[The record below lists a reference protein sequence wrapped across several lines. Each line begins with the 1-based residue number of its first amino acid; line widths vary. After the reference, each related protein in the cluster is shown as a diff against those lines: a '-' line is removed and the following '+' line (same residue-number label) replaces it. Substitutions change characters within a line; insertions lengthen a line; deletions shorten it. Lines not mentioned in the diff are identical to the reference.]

1 MYTKGEN
8 MSQHWYCA
16 TTGAPRYTTTGK
28 NGKERN
34 TTLRDAKANPG
45 TLVPS
50 VSTIN
55 SQLSKAGL
63 NTWFQTE
70 AIKAAAENPRGLQE
84 EEKDYISRILELSKR
99 KSQDAMARGTLIH
112 DFIESFY
119 NQDYLPDMP
128 AYVRVVD
135 DAITAHFGTQLWIPE
150 QSLVNQEGYGGK
162 CDLYCKPRH
171 DFTGVVIDF
180 KTTEKSPGDLT
191 PYLEHTLQLAA
202 YREVLAPT
210 ARCAN
215 VYINGTTNEVA
226 IYEHSEQDLRD
237 GYQMFLNLVNIYKLK
252 NKLN

>member
-1 MYTKGEN
+1 

-16 TTGAPRYTTTGK
+16 LTGAPRYKTVGK

-55 SQLSKAGL
+55 GQLSKDGL
-63 NTWFQTE
+63 NTWLQSE
-70 AIKAAAENPRGLQE
+70 AIKAASENPRGFQE
-84 EEKDYISRILELSKR
+84 EEKDYVARVLEIAR
-99 KSQDAMARGTLIH
+99 QKSQEAMTRGTLIH
-112 DFIESFY
+112 DFLESFY
-119 NQDYLPDMP
+119 AQEYLPEMP

-180 KTTEKSPGDLT
+180 KTTEKSPGELT

-202 YREVLAPT
+202 YREVLAPS

-215 VYINGTTNEVA
+215 VYINGTTNEVS
-226 IYEHSEQDLRD
+226 IYEHNEQALRD
-237 GYQMFLNLVNIYKLK
+237 SYQMFLNLLSIFKLK

>member
-1 MYTKGEN
+1 
-8 MSQHWYCA
+8 MSEHWYCA
-16 TTGAPRYTTTGK
+16 KTGAPRYTSIGK

-34 TTLRDAKANPG
+34 TTLRDAKAAPG

-63 NTWFQTE
+63 DTWKQTQVLY
-70 AIKAAAENPRGLQE
+70 AAAEYPRYDGE
-84 EEKDYISRILELSKR
+84 EEKDWIYRLLELAKR
-99 KSQDAMARGTLIH
+99 KSREAADRGTLIH
-112 DFIESFY
+112 DFIEAFY
-119 NQDYLPDMP
+119 NQEYMPDMP
-128 AYVRVVD
+128 AYVRKVD
-135 DAITAHFGTQLWIPE
+135 EAVTAHFGAQLWIPE
-150 QSLVNQEGYGGK
+150 QSLVNAQEGYGGK
-162 CDLYCKPRH
+162 CDLYCKARH
-171 DFTGVVIDF
+171 DFSGVVIDF

-215 VYINGTTNEVA
+215 VYINGTTNEVS

>member
-1 MYTKGEN
+1 MAE
-8 MSQHWYCA
+8 SQHWYDA
-16 TTGAPRYTTTGK
+16 ITGAPRYTTTGK

-128 AYVRVVD
+128 AYVRIVD

-191 PYLEHTLQLAA
+191 PYLEHTLQLSA
-202 YREVLAPT
+202 YRQVLAPT

-215 VYINGTTNEVA
+215 VYINGETNEVA
-226 IYEHSEQDLRD
+226 IYEHSEQDLKD
-237 GYQMFLNLVNIYKLK
+237 GYQMFLNLLGIYKLK
-252 NKLN
+252 NKLL

>member
-1 MYTKGEN
+1 

-16 TTGAPRYTTTGK
+16 ITGAPRYTTTGK
-28 NGKERN
+28 NGKERSV
-34 TTLRDAKANPG
+34 TLRDAKAAPG

-55 SQLSKAGL
+55 SQLSKDGL
-63 NTWFQTE
+63 NSWLQSE
-70 AIKAAAENPRGLQE
+70 AIKAASENPRGFQE
-84 EEKDYISRILELSKR
+84 EEKDYVARVLEIAKQ
-99 KSQDAMARGTLIH
+99 KSQEAMTRGTLIH
-112 DFIESFY
+112 DFLESFY
-119 NQDYLPDMP
+119 AQEYLPEMP

-191 PYLEHTLQLAA
+191 PYTEHITQLAA
-202 YREVLAPT
+202 YREVLAPS

-215 VYINGTTNEVA
+215 VYINGETNEVA
-226 IYEHSEQDLRD
+226 IYEHSEQDLKD
-237 GYQMFLNLVNIYKLK
+237 GYQMFLNLLGIYKLK

>member
-1 MYTKGEN
+1 
-8 MSQHWYCA
+8 MSEHWYCA
-16 TTGAPRYTTTGK
+16 KTGAPRYTSIGK

-34 TTLRDAKANPG
+34 TTLRDAKAAPG

-63 NTWFQTE
+63 DTWKQTQVLY
-70 AIKAAAENPRGLQE
+70 AAAEYPRYDGE
-84 EEKDYISRILELSKR
+84 EEKDWIYRLLELAKR
-99 KSQDAMARGTLIH
+99 KSREAADRGTLIH
-112 DFIESFY
+112 DFIEAFY
-119 NQDYLPDMP
+119 NQEYMPDMP
-128 AYVRVVD
+128 AYVRKVD
-135 DAITAHFGTQLWIPE
+135 EAVTAHFGAQLWIPE
-150 QSLVNQEGYGGK
+150 QSLVNAQEGYGGK

-171 DFTGVVIDF
+171 DFSGVVIDF

-202 YREVLAPT
+202 YREVLAPS

-252 NKLN
+252 NKLL

>member
-1 MYTKGEN
+1 

-16 TTGAPRYTTTGK
+16 ITGAPRYTMIGK
-28 NGKERN
+28 NGKERSV
-34 TTLRDAKANPG
+34 TLRDAKAAPG

-55 SQLSKAGL
+55 GQLSKDGL
-63 NTWFQTE
+63 NTWLQGE
-70 AIKAAAENPRGLQE
+70 AIKACMENPRQDGE
-84 EEKDYISRILELSKR
+84 DEKQYIARCMELAKK

-119 NQDYLPDMP
+119 NQEYLPDMP
-128 AYVRVVD
+128 AYVRKVD
-135 DAITAHFGTQLWIPE
+135 DAITAHFGAQLWIPE

-171 DFTGVVIDF
+171 DFAGVVIDF
-180 KTTEKSPGDLT
+180 KTTEKSPGELT

-202 YREVLAPT
+202 YREVLAPN

-215 VYINGTTNEVA
+215 VYINGETNEVA
-226 IYEHSEQDLRD
+226 IYEHTEQNLRD
-237 GYQMFLNLVNIYKLK
+237 GYEMFLALLKIYKLK
-252 NKLN
+252 TGLN

>member
-1 MYTKGEN
+1 
-8 MSQHWYCA
+8 MSQHWYDA
-16 TTGAPRYTTTGK
+16 VTGAPRYTTIGK

-55 SQLSKAGL
+55 GQLSKDGL
-63 NTWFQTE
+63 NTWLQTE

-84 EEKDYISRILELSKR
+84 EEKDYIARILELSKK
-99 KSQDAMARGTLIH
+99 KSQEAMTRGTLIH
-112 DFIESFY
+112 DWIESFY
-119 NQDYLPDMP
+119 NNEFVPEMP
-128 AYVRVVD
+128 AYVRKVD
-135 DAITAHFGTQLWIPE
+135 EAITAHFGTQLWIPE

-191 PYLEHTLQLAA
+191 PYTEHIIQLAA
-202 YREVLAPT
+202 YREVLAPK

-237 GYQMFLNLVNIYKLK
+237 GYQMFLSLLQFYQIK
-252 NKLN
+252 NKLM

>member
-1 MYTKGEN
+1 MAE
-8 MSQHWYCA
+8 SQHWYCA
-16 TTGAPRYTTTGK
+16 QTGAPRYTTTGK

-119 NQDYLPDMP
+119 NQEYLPDMP
-128 AYVRVVD
+128 AYVRIVD

-202 YREVLAPT
+202 YREVLAPS

-215 VYINGTTNEVA
+215 VYINGETNEVA
-226 IYEHSEQDLRD
+226 IYEHSEQDLKD
-237 GYQMFLNLVNIYKLK
+237 GYQMFLNLLNIYKLK
-252 NKLN
+252 NKLL

>member
-1 MYTKGEN
+1 MAE
-8 MSQHWYCA
+8 SQHWYDA
-16 TTGAPRYTTTGK
+16 VTGAPRYTTTGK

-128 AYVRVVD
+128 AYVRIVD

-202 YREVLAPT
+202 YREVLAPS

-226 IYEHSEQDLRD
+226 IYEHSEQDLKD
-237 GYQMFLNLVNIYKLK
+237 GYQMFLNLLGIYKLK

>member
-1 MYTKGEN
+1 
-8 MSQHWYCA
+8 MSEHWYCA
-16 TTGAPRYTTTGK
+16 KTGAPRYTTTGK

-119 NQDYLPDMP
+119 NQEYLPEMP

-191 PYLEHTLQLAA
+191 PYTEHITQLAA
-202 YREVLAPT
+202 YREVLAPS

-215 VYINGTTNEVA
+215 VYINGETNEVA
-226 IYEHSEQDLRD
+226 IYEHSEQDLKD
-237 GYQMFLNLVNIYKLK
+237 GYEMFLALLKIYKLK
-252 NKLN
+252 TGLN

>member
-1 MYTKGEN
+1 
-8 MSQHWYCA
+8 MSEHWYCA
-16 TTGAPRYTTTGK
+16 KTGAPRYTSIGK

-34 TTLRDAKANPG
+34 TTLRDAKAAPG

-63 NTWFQTE
+63 DTWKQTQVLY
-70 AIKAAAENPRGLQE
+70 AAAEYPRYDGE
-84 EEKDYISRILELSKR
+84 EEKDWIYRLLELAKR
-99 KSQDAMARGTLIH
+99 KSKEAADRGTLIH
-112 DFIESFY
+112 DFIEAFY
-119 NQDYLPDMP
+119 NQEYMPDMP
-128 AYVRVVD
+128 AYVRKVD
-135 DAITAHFGTQLWIPE
+135 EAVTAHFGAQLWIPE
-150 QSLVNQEGYGGK
+150 QSLVNAQERYGGK

-171 DFTGVVIDF
+171 DFSGVVIDF

-202 YREVLAPT
+202 YREVLAPS

>member
-1 MYTKGEN
+1 

-16 TTGAPRYTTTGK
+16 LTGAPRYTMTGK

-34 TTLRDAKANPG
+34 VTLRDAKAAPG

-55 SQLSKAGL
+55 GQLSKDGL
-63 NTWFQTE
+63 NSWLQGE
-70 AIKAAAENPRGLQE
+70 AIKACIENPRQEGE
-84 EEKDYISRILELSKR
+84 EEKDYIARCMELSKR
-99 KSQDAMARGTLIH
+99 KSQEAMTRGTQIH
-112 DFIESFY
+112 DFLESFY
-119 NQDYLPDMP
+119 AQEYLPAIPD
-128 AYVRVVD
+128 YVRKVD
-135 DAITAHFGTQLWIPE
+135 EAITAHFGAQLWIAE

-162 CDLYCKPRH
+162 CDLYCKAKGEH
-171 DFTGVVIDF
+171 GGVVIDF

-215 VYINGTTNEVA
+215 VYINGETGEVA
-226 IYEHSEQDLRD
+226 IYEHKEQDLRN
-237 GYQMFLNLVNIYKLK
+237 GYEMFLALLKIYKLK
-252 NKLN
+252 TGLN

>member
-1 MYTKGEN
+1 
-8 MSQHWYCA
+8 MSEHWYCA
-16 TTGAPRYTTTGK
+16 KTGAPRYTSIGK

-34 TTLRDAKANPG
+34 TTLRDAKAAPG

-63 NTWFQTE
+63 DTWKQTQVLY
-70 AIKAAAENPRGLQE
+70 AAAEYPRYDGE
-84 EEKDYISRILELSKR
+84 EEKDWIYRLLELAKR
-99 KSQDAMARGTLIH
+99 KSREAADRGTLIH
-112 DFIESFY
+112 DFIEAFY
-119 NQDYLPDMP
+119 NQEYMPDMP
-128 AYVRVVD
+128 AYVRKVD
-135 DAITAHFGTQLWIPE
+135 EAVTTHFGAQLWIPE
-150 QSLVNQEGYGGK
+150 QSLVNAQEGYGGK

-171 DFTGVVIDF
+171 DFSGVVIDF

-202 YREVLAPT
+202 YREVLAPS

>member
-1 MYTKGEN
+1 
-8 MSQHWYCA
+8 MSEHWYCA
-16 TTGAPRYTTTGK
+16 QTGAPRYTTTGK

-84 EEKDYISRILELSKR
+84 EEKDYIARILELSKR

-135 DAITAHFGTQLWIPE
+135 DAITAHFGTQMWIPE

-171 DFTGVVIDF
+171 DFGGIVIDF
-180 KTTEKSPGDLT
+180 KSTEKRPAELT
-191 PYLEHTLQLAA
+191 PYIDNTLQLAA
-202 YREVLAPT
+202 YREVLAPS

-215 VYINGTTNEVA
+215 VYINGETNEIA
-226 IYEHSEQDLRD
+226 IYEHSEQDLKD
-237 GYQMFLNLVNIYKLK
+237 GYEMFLALLKIYKLK
-252 NKLN
+252 TGLN

>member
-1 MYTKGEN
+1 
-8 MSQHWYCA
+8 MSEHWYCA
-16 TTGAPRYTTTGK
+16 QTGAPRYTTTGK

-63 NTWFQTE
+63 DTWKQTQ
-70 AIKAAAENPRGLQE
+70 AVLAASENPRLDGE
-84 EEKDYISRILELSKR
+84 DEKTWVDRILYLAKAKSKEAA
-99 KSQDAMARGTLIH
+99 DRGTLIH

-119 NQDYLPDMP
+119 SQDYLPDMP
-128 AYVRVVD
+128 AYVRKVD
-135 DAITAHFGTQLWIPE
+135 DAITAYFGTQLWIPE
-150 QSLVNQEGYGGK
+150 QSLVNAQEGYGGK

-191 PYLEHTLQLAA
+191 PYLEHITQLAA
-202 YREVLAPT
+202 YREVLAPG

-215 VYINGTTNEVA
+215 VYINGNTNEVA
-226 IYEHSEQDLRD
+226 IYEHDEQSLRD
-237 GYQMFLNLVNIYKLK
+237 AYQMFLNLLQIYKLK
-252 NKLN
+252 NKL

>member
-1 MYTKGEN
+1 

-16 TTGAPRYTTTGK
+16 VTGEPRYTTIGK

-55 SQLSKAGL
+55 GQLSKDGL
-63 NTWFQTE
+63 NTWLQGE
-70 AIKAAAENPRGLQE
+70 AVKAAMENPRGLQE
-84 EEKDYISRILELSKR
+84 EEKDYIARILELAKK
-99 KSQDAMARGTLIH
+99 KSQDAMARGTTIH
-112 DFIESFY
+112 DWIESYY
-119 NQDYLPDMP
+119 NNEFIPESP
-128 AYVRVVD
+128 SYVIAVD
-135 DAITAHFGTQLWIPE
+135 KAITAHFGAQLWIPE

-162 CDLYCKPRH
+162 CDLYCKATH
-171 DFTGVVIDF
+171 DFGGVVIDF

-202 YREVLAPT
+202 YREVLAPS

-215 VYINGTTNEVA
+215 VYINGDTGEVA
-226 IYEHSEQDLRD
+226 IYEHKEQDLRD
-237 GYQMFLNLVNIYKLK
+237 AYEMFLSLLKIYKLK
-252 NKLN
+252 TGLN

>member
-1 MYTKGEN
+1 

-16 TTGAPRYTTTGK
+16 KTGAPRYTIIGK

-34 TTLRDAKANPG
+34 VTLRDAKAEPG

-55 SQLSKAGL
+55 GQLSKDGL
-63 NTWFQTE
+63 TRWLQAE
-70 AIKAAAENPRGLQE
+70 AVKSTIENPRLDGEGEL
-84 EEKDYISRILELSKR
+84 DYIVRCVELANK
-99 KSQDAMARGTLIH
+99 KSQEAMTRGTLIH

-119 NQDYLPDMP
+119 SQEYLPEMP
-128 AYVRVVD
+128 IYVRKVD
-135 DAITAHFGTQLWIPE
+135 EAITAYFGAQDWISE

-162 CDLYCKPRH
+162 CDLYCKANGDH
-171 DFTGVVIDF
+171 QGVVIDF

-202 YREVLAPT
+202 YREVLAPS

-215 VYINGTTNEVA
+215 VYINGETGEVA
-226 IYEHSEQDLRD
+226 IYEHKEQDLRD
-237 GYQMFLNLVNIYKLK
+237 GYEMFLALLKIYKLK
-252 NKLN
+252 TGLN

>member
-1 MYTKGEN
+1 

-16 TTGAPRYTTTGK
+16 ITGAPRYKTVGK

-55 SQLSKAGL
+55 GQLSKDGL
-63 NTWFQTE
+63 NTWLQSE
-70 AIKAAAENPRGLQE
+70 AIKAASENPRGFQE
-84 EEKDYISRILELSKR
+84 EEKDYIARVLDLAKQ
-99 KSQDAMARGTLIH
+99 KSQEAMTRGTLIH
-112 DFIESFY
+112 DFLESFY
-119 NQDYLPDMP
+119 AQEYLPDMP
-128 AYVRVVD
+128 SYVRKVD
-135 DAITAHFGTQLWIPE
+135 EAITAHFGTQLWIPE

-171 DFTGVVIDF
+171 DFGGVVIDF
-180 KTTEKSPGDLT
+180 KTTEKTPGDLT

-226 IYEHSEQDLRD
+226 IYEHDEQDLKD
-237 GYQMFLNLVNIYKLK
+237 AYEAFLSLLNVYRLK

>member
-1 MYTKGEN
+1 
-8 MSQHWYCA
+8 MSEHWYCA
-16 TTGAPRYTTTGK
+16 ITGAPRYTTIGK

-34 TTLRDAKANPG
+34 TTLRDAKSTPG

-63 NTWFQTE
+63 DTWKQTQVLY
-70 AIKAAAENPRGLQE
+70 AATENPRLDGE
-84 EEKDYISRILELSKR
+84 DEKAWVDRILYLAKA
-99 KSQDAMARGTLIH
+99 KSREAANRGTAIH
-112 DFIESFY
+112 DWIESFY
-119 NQDYLPDMP
+119 AQEFVPDIP
-128 AYVRVVD
+128 NYVRAVD
-135 DAITAHFGTQLWIPE
+135 KAITAYFGAQLWIPE

-180 KTTEKSPGDLT
+180 KTTEKSPGELT

-215 VYINGTTNEVA
+215 VYINGETGEVA

-237 GYQMFLNLVNIYKLK
+237 GYEMFLSLLKIYKLK